1 MNGPKIKKVIDL
13 EDKSKYKPVHPH
25 LPQPPFLL
33 LMAGSVRSGKTN
45 ALVGLLRDESEG
57 MYTDEYW
64 DIVKIYSNSIF
75 NDPKGKYLMDVFDV
89 EDGYSDRSID
99 SFIESQKK
107 YDREDMPTALLVF
120 DDIINNDF
128 KKNNSISFLASR
140 FRHIETSIIIAVQQF
155 RAISPIIR
163 SNATNIMIFK
173 QQSAGK
179 KGELAK
185 ITEEYSDLA
194 GSEERFLEYYNYAMN
209 DAQYSFLYIDAQTN
223 PASFYLRFET
233 LIGMGD
239 KSLIKG
245 NSVPSE
251 EISFDTKKTK
261 INENE

>member
-45 ALVGLLRDESEG
+45 ALVGLLRDEE
-57 MYTDEYW
+57 MYGDEYW
-64 DIVKIYSNSIF
+64 EQVKIFSNSIN
-75 NDPKGKYLMDVFDV
+75 NDPKGRYLMDVFDV
-89 EDGYSDRSID
+89 EDGYKDSYID
-99 SFIESQKK
+99 TFITSQKK
-107 YDREDMPTALLVF
+107 YEREQMPTALLVF

-185 ITEEYSDLA
+185 IVEEYSDLA
-194 GSEERFLEYYNYAMN
+194 GSEERFLEYYNHAMN
-209 DAQYSFLYIDAQTN
+209 DSQYSFLYIDAQTN
-223 PASFYLRFET
+223 PASFYCRLET
-233 LIGMGD
+233 LLGQGD
-239 KSLIKG
+239 KSLITG
-245 NSVPSE
+245 NSVQSE
-251 EISFDTKKTK
+251 EISFDIKKNK
-261 INENE
+261 INEDE

>member
-1 MNGPKIKKVIDL
+1 MSAGPKIKKVIDL
-13 EDKSKYKPVHPH
+13 EDKSKYPPIHKH

-45 ALVGLLRDESEG
+45 ALVGLLRDEDMFG
-57 MYTDEYW
+57 DDYF
-64 DIVKIYSNSIF
+64 DIVKIYSNSIY

-89 EDGYSDRSID
+89 EDGYKDSYID
-99 SFIESQKK
+99 KFVASQKK

-120 DDIINNDF
+120 DDIINKDF

-140 FRHIETSIIIAVQQF
+140 FRHVECSIIVAVQQF

-163 SNATNIMIFK
+163 ANATDIMIMK

-194 GSEERFLEYYNYAMN
+194 ESEEKFLEYYNYAIN
-209 DAQYSFLYIDAQTN
+209 DQPYSFLYIDAQEN
-223 PASFYLRFET
+223 PAKFYLRFET
-233 LIGMGD
+233 LIGEGG
-239 KSLIKG
+239 KSLIKSKS
-245 NSVPSE
+245 NSE
-251 EISFDTKKTK
+251 EISFESKKNK
-261 INENE
+261 INDE

>member
-1 MNGPKIKKVIDL
+1 MDGPKIKKVIDL
-13 EDKSKYKPVHPH
+13 EDKSKYKPVHAH
-25 LPQPPFLL
+25 LPQAPFLL

-64 DIVKIYSNSIF
+64 DQVKIFSNSIF

-89 EDGYSDRSID
+89 EDGYKDSYID
-99 SFIESQKK
+99 TFITSQKK
-107 YDREDMPTALLVF
+107 YEREDMPTALLVF

-185 ITEEYSDLA
+185 IVEEYSDLA

-209 DAQYSFLYIDAQTN
+209 EQYSFLYIDGQTN
-223 PASFYLRFET
+223 PANFYLRFET
-233 LIGMGD
+233 LIGQGD
-239 KSLIKG
+239 KSLITG

-251 EISFDTKKTK
+251 EISFDIKKNK
-261 INENE
+261 INEDE